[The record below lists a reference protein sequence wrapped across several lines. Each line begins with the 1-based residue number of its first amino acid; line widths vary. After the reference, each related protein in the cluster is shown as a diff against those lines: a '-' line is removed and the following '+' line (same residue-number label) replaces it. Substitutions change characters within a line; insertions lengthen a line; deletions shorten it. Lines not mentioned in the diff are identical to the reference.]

1 MEVIS
6 YIFFKIGS
14 YIFSNKHRDISNKG
28 TLKFNFNELLHR
40 SVLQIEIK
48 LFPFQYVP
56 VTKDCKVAS
65 PSLALNEL
73 ALSGAHPLT
82 VV

>member
-1 MEVIS
+1 MFLQKS
-6 YIFFKIGS
+6 YN
-14 YIFSNKHRDISNKG
+14 FSNKHRDISNKL
-28 TLKFNFNELLHR
+28 TLKCNFNELLHR
-40 SVLQIEIK
+40 SVLQSEIK

-56 VTKDCKVAS
+56 VTKDCNVAS
-65 PSLALNEL
+65 PSLALKEP